1 MGGDT
6 STSLS
11 NLGAD
16 LKDFKDSAKTYT
28 TAADRIDLLVSL
40 NDLQRAHN
48 SASGH
53 MRIFNFDSKRAV
65 VKRRG

>member
-1 MGGDT
+1 MGNT

-11 NLGAD
+11 NLGDD
-16 LKDFKDSAKTYT
+16 LQDPMDSARTYT
-28 TAADRIDLLVSL
+28 AAADRIALLVSL
-40 NDLQRAHN
+40 DDLHRMHN
-48 SASGH
+48 SARGN